1 MIRVKAVMLIEHDG
15 RFLFEESQDRVKEET
30 FYMPFGGG
38 VEFDESSQEAVIRE
52 VKEELNIDAAQPDL
66 LGVVENRFWFEGKP
80 GHDVV
85 FIYHT
90 MLPQDFDPTSITPEI
105 FNGKALIPV
114 WLTEQEI
121 VQSSS
126 PFYPEGIIEMVTA
139 LYEIPY

>member
-1 MIRVKAVMLIEHDG
+1 MIRVKSVMLIEHDG

-38 VEFDESSQEAVIRE
+38 VEFNESSREAVIRE
-52 VKEELNIDAAQPDL
+52 VKEELNIEIAQAEL
-66 LGVVENRFWFEGKP
+66 MGVVENRFSFEGKP

-85 FIYHT
+85 FLYHT
-90 MLPQDFDPTSITPEI
+90 KLPQDFDPICITPEI
-105 FNGKALIPV
+105 FNGKALTPV

-121 VQSSS
+121 VESTS
-126 PFYPEGIIEMVTA
+126 PFYPDGIIEMITT

>member
-1 MIRVKAVMLIEHDG
+1 MLIEHDG
-15 RFLFEESQDRVKEET
+15 RFLFEESQDRVKAET

-38 VEFDESSQEAVIRE
+38 VEFSESSRDAAIRE
-52 VKEELNIDAAQPDL
+52 VKEELNIVVAQHEL
-66 LGVVENRFWFEGKP
+66 LGVVENRFSFEGKP

-85 FIYHT
+85 FVYHT
-90 MLPQDFDPTSITPEI
+90 KLPEDFDPLSITPEI
-105 FNGKALIPV
+105 FKGKALRPV